1 MKKEL
6 DFFRVGRAYGGN
18 QDWFADPMMRLG
30 GCAAVTACDSSI
42 YFDRYRGTRLYPFH
56 QDRISKKEYTRFGM
70 RMKPYLKPRWSG
82 IDSLDIYIDGYG
94 AFLEDAGCDSIG
106 MKPFSGEESAEL
118 AGKEVV
124 KQIDRGFPVP
134 CLTLNHTNPSF
145 KFYEWHWFLLTGYET
160 AEKDCKVKAVTYGSW
175 NWISLNGLWDI
186 GYSRRGG
193 LILYGEK

>member
-56 QDRISKKEYTRFGM
+56 QGRISKKEYTRFGM

-94 AFLEDAGCDSIG
+94 AFLEDAG
-106 MKPFSGEESAEL
+106 
-118 AGKEVV
+118 
-124 KQIDRGFPVP
+124 
-134 CLTLNHTNPSF
+134 
-145 KFYEWHWFLLTGYET
+145 
-160 AEKDCKVKAVTYGSW
+160 
-175 NWISLNGLWDI
+175 
-186 GYSRRGG
+186 
-193 LILYGEK
+193 